1 MLLVSVCVCVCVC
14 VCVHACVHVC
24 VWLCELKMVCLIGN
38 VSSRETIVHKVEE
51 IFTVLNRLTDTRS
64 HLNQF
69 R

>member
-1 MLLVSVCVCVCVC
+1 MVS
-14 VCVHACVHVC
+14 
-24 VWLCELKMVCLIGN
+24 LIGK
-38 VSSRETIVHKVEE
+38 VSSHETIVHKVEK